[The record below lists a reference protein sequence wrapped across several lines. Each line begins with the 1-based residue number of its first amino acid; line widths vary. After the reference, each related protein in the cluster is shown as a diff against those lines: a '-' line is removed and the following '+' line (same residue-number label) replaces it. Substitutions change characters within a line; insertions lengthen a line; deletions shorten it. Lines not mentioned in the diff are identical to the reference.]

1 MKSLRPLI
9 PADRIQGVEKTL
21 LRVIN
26 DMADPSCLN
35 LGLGEPAFPT
45 PHSLIKSI
53 KENID
58 TWYLGYSPN
67 AGLPE
72 LRKLIAAD
80 SGESVS
86 PDRVC
91 VTSGSEEALFLTM
104 ASLINQGDE
113 VLIPDPGFPT
123 YTSIT
128 RFFKGN
134 PVGYKLHYQEKF
146 HLQSDRLI
154 PLVTDRT
161 KAVIINS
168 PHNPTGMITE
178 EKELKKLSAYL
189 EGRGVALISD
199 DVYAGLVFDKPAIS
213 PSRFFQPC
221 FTLGSLSKTFS
232 MTGWRLGWV
241 ICPQEWIEV
250 ITGLHQ
256 MMVICASVPA
266 QRVAI
271 EALKGNA
278 REEMETNKTEL
289 RRRRDLALECLKKHT
304 NLPFIK
310 PEGTFYIMVDIRNKI
325 SDGTTTVDIALEI
338 LKKAGVVTI
347 PGSAF
352 GPGGEGF
359 LRISFAPDPDIVQ
372 EGIRRIGRFFS
383 SQKKNKFDKW

>member
-1 MKSLRPLI
+1 MKISQRQLT
-9 PADRIQGVEKTL
+9 PAKRTQGVKKTL
-21 LRVIN
+21 LRTVN

-45 PHSLIKSI
+45 PNSLRKSI

-58 TWYLGYSPN
+58 TWHLGYSPN
-67 AGLPE
+67 AGLLE
-72 LRKLIAAD
+72 LRELIAAD

-86 PDRVC
+86 PDRIC
-91 VTSGSEEALFLTM
+91 VTSGSEEALFLCL
-104 ASLINQGDE
+104 ASLIDESDE

-123 YTSIT
+123 YAAIT
-128 RFFKGN
+128 RFFGGS
-134 PVGYKLHYQEKF
+134 PVGYRLLDKEKF
-146 HLQSDRLI
+146 HLKADRLI
-154 PLVTDRT
+154 SLVTDRT

-178 EKELKKLSAYL
+178 EKELKKLSRYL
-189 EGRGVALISD
+189 EGKGIALISD
-199 DVYAGLVFDKPAIS
+199 DVYEGLVFDGPAVS

-241 ICPQEWIEV
+241 IYPQEWTTAM
-250 ITGLHQ
+250 TGLHQ

-271 EALKGNA
+271 EALKGLA
-278 REEMETNKTEL
+278 CEEIEANRKEL
-289 RRRRDLALECLKKHT
+289 HRRRNLALKWLKQYT
-304 NLPFIK
+304 SLSFFM
-310 PEGTFYIMVDIRNKI
+310 PEGAFYIMVDIRNKI
-325 SDGTTTVDIALEI
+325 GEGTTLDTAIEI
-338 LKKAGVVTI
+338 LKKTKVVTI

-352 GPGGEGF
+352 GSGGEGF
-359 LRISFAPDPDIVQ
+359 LRISFAPDPAIVQ

-383 SQKKNKFDKW
+383 C

>member
-1 MKSLRPLI
+1 MKSLRPLT
-9 PADRIQGVEKTL
+9 PADRVQGVKKTL

-45 PHSLIKSI
+45 PHSLRKSI

-58 TWYLGYSPN
+58 TWHLGYSPN

-72 LRKLIAAD
+72 LRELIAA
-80 SGESVS
+80 GCKGSVS
-86 PDRVC
+86 PDQIC
-91 VTSGSEEALFLTM
+91 ITSGSEEALFLTI
-104 ASLINQGDE
+104 ASLMEQGDE

-123 YTSIT
+123 YASIT
-128 RFFKGN
+128 RFFKGV
-134 PVGYKLHYQEKF
+134 PVGYKLLWQEKF
-146 HLQSDRLI
+146 HLKSDRLI
-154 PLVTDRT
+154 PLLTDRT
-161 KAVIINS
+161 KAVVINS
-168 PHNPTGMITE
+168 PHNPTGMIAE
-178 EKELKKLSAYL
+178 EKELRKLLGYL
-189 EGRGVALISD
+189 EGKGIALISD
-199 DVYAGLVFDKPAIS
+199 DVYEGLVFDKPAVS
-213 PSRFFQPC
+213 PSQFFQPC

-241 ICPQEWIEV
+241 ICPQEWIEAM
-250 ITGLHQ
+250 TGLHQ

-289 RRRRDLALECLKKHT
+289 RRRRDLALECVEKHT
-304 NLPFIK
+304 DLPFIK

-325 SDGTTTVDIALEI
+325 SDGTTTLDIALEI

-372 EGIRRIGRFFS
+372 EGIRRVGRFFS
-383 SQKKNKFDKW
+383 YQQKNKSDKW